1 MKMFLEKLLWNSRY
15 LTLLAVWSCVVGMAL
30 LFILSAW
37 DMAELLYEF
46 IHVKVFGHEVEGFHT
61 IVVSHVIQAVDDFL
75 LAMVLLIFALGVY
88 ELHIDKIEFARD
100 NPAAGK
106 LLQIES
112 LDDLKDRLGKVILMI
127 LIVAFFK
134 NVLYVKFDDPLNILY
149 MGGGIFLVALA
160 SYFGHKAGNE
170 HGQSHDKKNP

>member
-1 MKMFLEKLLWNSRY
+1 MKRFFERMLWNSRY
-15 LTLLAVWSCVVGMAL
+15 LTLLAVWSCIVGMAL
-30 LFILSAW
+30 LFILSAI
-37 DMAELLYEF
+37 DMGKLLVEF
-46 IHVKVFGHEVEGFHT
+46 FDVYALGHTVPDFHT
-61 IVVSHVIQAVDDFL
+61 SVVSHVITAVDDFL
-75 LAMVLLIFALGVY
+75 LAMVLLIFGLGVY
-88 ELHIDKIEFARD
+88 ELHIDKLDIARD

-134 NVLYVKFDDPLNILY
+134 NVLHVEFKEPLDVLY

-160 SYFGHKAGNE
+160 GYYGHKSGE
-170 HGQSHDKKNP
+170 HK

>member
-1 MKMFLEKLLWNSRY
+1 MKKILEKILWNSRY

-30 LFILSAW
+30 LFILSAM
-37 DMAELLYEF
+37 DMGKLLWEF
-46 IHVKVFGHEVEGFHT
+46 IDVYIMGHDVPNFHT
-61 IVVSHVIQAVDDFL
+61 TVVSHVITAVDDFL
-75 LAMVLLIFALGVY
+75 LAIVLLIFALGVY
-88 ELHIDKIEFARD
+88 ELHIDKIDFAKN

-134 NVLYVKFDDPLNILY
+134 NVLHVTFDTPMEILY

-160 SYFGHKAGNE
+160 SYFGHKAGE
-170 HGQSHDKKNP
+170 EKH

>member
-1 MKMFLEKLLWNSRY
+1 MKIFFEKMLWGSRY
-15 LTLLAVWSCVVGMAL
+15 LTLLAVWSCIIGMAL
-30 LFILSAW
+30 LFTLSAI
-37 DMAELLYEF
+37 DMGKLLIEF
-46 IHVKVFGHEVEGFHT
+46 INVYILGHEVEHFHT
-61 IVVSHVIQAVDDFL
+61 AVVSHVITAVDDFL
-75 LAMVLLIFALGVY
+75 LAMVLLIFGLGVY
-88 ELHIDKIEFARD
+88 ELHIDKIECARD

-134 NVLYVKFDDPLNILY
+134 NVLHVEFNEPLDILY

-160 SYFGHKAGNE
+160 GYYGHKGG
-170 HGQSHDKKNP
+170 HK